1 MPFRIE
7 FQRVLITEDGIEIY
21 RETLLSGTVLYT
33 KKVSLNEDCFRNIL
47 KQSTKIISHD

>member
-1 MPFRIE
+1 MPLRME

-33 KKVSLNEDCFRNIL
+33 KIL
-47 KQSTKIISHD
+47 DPSPQRSIMRTSIQINNSGI